1 MQIFKSKAFQRWA
14 DKEGLSDLGLHI
26 AVAELERGVIDA
38 DLGGGVFKKRVAIT
52 GRGKSGGLRTLLA
65 YKKGDRIFFIYGFAK
80 NVKANI
86 TSNELHALKTYAHIL
101 LTYSETDVN
110 QAVLS
115 GALIEVT
122 RDE

>member
-1 MQIFKSKAFQRWA
+1 MRIFKSKTFQRWA
-14 DKEGLSDLGLHI
+14 DKEGLSDLGLRI
-26 AVAELERGVIDA
+26 AVAELERGLIDA

-86 TSNELHALKTYAHIL
+86 TSNELQALKTYAHIL